1 MHVMHINYRNVS
13 ENTLARCT
21 NIYGTRTSNFFKKNY
36 PRHVPAPHFDPGFLE
51 TNVVRGD
58 FHGDLLSSELSLIL
72 ANADKDRDNLSARKT
87 QAAQLE
93 A

>member
-1 MHVMHINYRNVS
+1 MVHQHIRN
-13 ENTLARCT
+13 TH
-21 NIYGTRTSNFFKKNY
+21 IKNFFKKGY
-36 PRHVPAPHFDPGFLE
+36 LRHVPAPHFDPGFLE